1 MNTGHRRFH
10 GRQISSDMVGG
21 SECVGL
27 PIVPNLVM
35 DRTANAL
42 VVVRTYGNL
51 IVVDA
56 SPSTNYT
63 KVLRV
68 TTSQLPT
75 AHGACFL
82 LSVGRAGIYH
92 ECNKK

>member
-1 MNTGHRRFH
+1 MRWIANRSKFGNGQNCYT
-10 GRQISSDMVGG
+10 
-21 SECVGL
+21 
-27 PIVPNLVM
+27 
-35 DRTANAL
+35 TNAL

-56 SPSTNYT
+56 APSTNYT

-75 AHGACFL
+75 ALVSYYL
-82 LSVGRAGIYH
+82 LVVPESTTSATK
-92 ECNKK
+92 NKGYTVHNTRRTMAIADYQ